1 MANARHGE
9 QIKYL
14 KKIEGQVRGIQ
25 KMIESNRYCVD
36 ILLQLH
42 SITGA
47 IKRVENNILKSH
59 VEGCVTSSL
68 KGKSEKDK
76 QKKIVELISL
86 MDQLRNI

>member
-1 MANARHGE
+1 MKYYSHCE
-9 QIKYL
+9 QIKFL

-25 KMIESNRYCVD
+25 RMIQDGRYCID

-59 VEGCVTSSL
+59 LEVCVTASL

-76 QKKIVELISL
+76 RKKILELVEII
-86 MDQLRNI
+86 DQLRKI

>member
-1 MANARHGE
+1 MKNPKHDE

-25 KMIESNRYCVD
+25 KMIGERRYCVD

-42 SITGA
+42 SIIGA

-59 VEGCVTSSL
+59 IEGCVTSSL
-68 KGKSEKDK
+68 KGKSEKEK
-76 QKKIVELISL
+76 QKKIVELIEL
-86 MDQLRNI
+86 MNQLRKI